1 MFATASPGT
10 KFGGEYGFLRVI
22 CNYENTPRWDG
33 SLLETMRA
41 VLHSRRDGMRFGV
54 QEYSDVYSGGVPTL
68 DADEW
73 SGKILCDNFN
83 TQYSFYI
90 ANSLTASEE
99 DFIKFCETGTK
110 SPKYGWVYVG
120 KIRAFFAKHMPV
132 YCFVNMEQNTTVVFT
147 YRLDIARYHHLQTA
161 ILAMMPYIF
170 DKEKGITEDENALFE
185 ALQHTNVNKYVEVM
199 NRIYDSCGFYEKML
213 TDALNGFEARKYDE
227 QIQTMDNQ
235 INADRRNIRELEERI
250 GGYYNRISVNMAQL
264 AGLRQERENN
274 TGSELLD
281 YFKRSKSVKVIQTD
295 EDSIQYTVSAYL
307 DYYDEEEAEHCIN
320 NDDSYIYRAPSQRYV
335 SKNEMRQLMR
345 AIFIDRVMRIRF
357 VGVYRLKSGSVT
369 GISGKRLSAEYKDRM
384 QNPHIYYHA
393 CLGNYND
400 QIRNAMRN
408 ADYIAAIESTIA
420 SAGSL
425 NFGDSTVLSEFMKDM
440 YSTTERFIELED
452 GRIVNPPE
460 AVAYLNESGYIKT
473 EKEEDED
480 GTAD

>member
-1 MFATASPGT
+1 MFATSSPGT
-10 KFGGEYGFLRVI
+10 KFGADYGFLREI

-41 VLHSRRDGMRFGV
+41 VLHSRRDGMRYGV
-54 QEYSDVYSGGVPTL
+54 QEYSDVYSGGLPNL
-68 DADEW
+68 EADEW
-73 SGKILCDNFN
+73 SGKILYANFS
-83 TQYSFYI
+83 TSCSFYI
-90 ANSLTASEE
+90 ANSLAASEE
-99 DFIKFCETGTK
+99 DFINFCETGTQK
-110 SPKYGWVYVG
+110 PKHGWLYVG

-132 YCFVNMEQNTTVVFT
+132 YCFVNMEQKTTVVFT
-147 YRLDIARYHHLQTA
+147 YRLDIAKYHHLQAA

-170 DKEKGITEDENALFE
+170 DKEKGITEDEAALFD
-185 ALQHTNVNKYVEVM
+185 ALQHTNVNKYVEIM

-213 TDALNGFEARKYDE
+213 TDALGGFEARKYDE
-227 QIQTMDNQ
+227 QIQTIDSQ
-235 INADRRNIRELEERI
+235 INADRRNIRELEERL

-264 AGLRQERENN
+264 AGLRQERESNQ
-274 TGSELLD
+274 GGELLD
-281 YFKRSKSVKVIQTD
+281 YFKRSKSIRVIQTD

-335 SKNEMRQLMR
+335 SKNDMRQLMR
-345 AIFIDRVMRIRF
+345 AIFIDHIMRVRF

-369 GISGKRLSAEYKDRM
+369 GISGKRLNGEYKDRM

-400 QIRNAMRN
+400 QIRTAMRN

-460 AVAYLNESGYIKT
+460 AVAYLKESGYIKT